1 MGEQRAPRLELT
13 WPNKDKFL
21 LVPKDDQG
29 KPIWVGRDHPA
40 AHEVRLTTFTDTVG
54 EVGQDPHADNLL
66 FTGDSLDVLR
76 ILREVPEFATHY
88 RGRVK
93 LIYIDPPFNT
103 GQTFTHYDDWM
114 EHSTWLSF
122 MRDRLLLAKDLLAPD
137 GSIWVHLDD
146 AEQHRMRCLLDEVF
160 GAQNFIATI
169 AWQKSDSP
177 RNSARHLSVDQD
189 YIHIFARDAEV
200 WRPRRLPRTD
210 AADAIYRNPDGD
222 LRGPWLPSD
231 PYANKP
237 YALGTFSIVG
247 RTGRTFSPPPG
258 KYWRVSEA
266 RLRELDADGRVWWG
280 PDGSAR
286 PSIKRYLS
294 EVGDLVP
301 RTMWSHAEV
310 GSNRTSSREMKGL
323 FPDGTPFSTPK
334 PERLMERVVLIGS
347 SPGDIVLDCFA
358 GSGTTAAVAHK
369 HGRRWVTAE
378 LLAETANDFTKPRMT
393 KVVEGQDPGGIT
405 SSTGWKGGGGFRAL
419 TVEPSLYEVGPGGV
433 VLLREGVSDR
443 ELAEAMCGQLGFT
456 YTPDQ
461 APFAGRRGR
470 MRVAVLD
477 GFVGPEEARHLVYLL
492 GDGERVT
499 IAATAV
505 LPGVEDLLT
514 ELARGSRVRKIP
526 RDVLREVPRRRPAL
540 VEGGVL

>member
-21 LVPKDDQG
+21 LVPKDDDG
-29 KPIWVGRDHPA
+29 KPIWVDRDHPA
-40 AHEVRLTTFTDTVG
+40 AHEVRLATFTDAVG
-54 EVGQDPHADNLL
+54 EVGDDPHADNLL

-76 ILREVPEFATHY
+76 ILRDVPEYAAHY

-122 MRDRLLLAKDLLAPD
+122 MRDRLLLAKELLAPD

-146 AEQHRMRCLLDEVF
+146 AEQHRMRCLLDEAF
-160 GAQNFIATI
+160 GSQNFIASI

-189 YIHIFARDAEV
+189 YIHIFARDAET

-222 LRGPWLPSD
+222 QRGPWLPSD

-237 YALGTFSIVG
+237 YSLGTYSIVG

-266 RLRELDADGRVWWG
+266 RLQELDADGRVWWG

-301 RTMWSHAEV
+301 RTMWPHDEV

-323 FPDGTPFSTPK
+323 FPSGTPFSTPK
-334 PERLMERVVLIGS
+334 PEKLMERVVLIGS
-347 SPGDIVLDCFA
+347 SPGDIVLDFYA
-358 GSGTTAAVAHK
+358 GSGTTAAVTHK
-369 HGRRWVTAE
+369 LGRRWVTAE
-378 LLAETANDFTKPRMT
+378 LSADTVAGFTAPRLT
-393 KVVEGQDPGGIT
+393 KVVNGQDPGGIT
-405 SSTGWKGGGGFRAL
+405 TSTRWAGGGGFR
-419 TVEPSLYEVGPGGV
+419 TVVVEPSLYELGPGGL
-433 VLLREGVSDR
+433 VLLREGVSDND
-443 ELAEAMCGQLGFT
+443 LARAMCGQLGFT
-456 YTPDQ
+456 HTPGDP
-461 APFAGRRGR
+461 PFAGRRGR
-470 MRVAVLD
+470 MRLAVLD
-477 GFVGPEEARHLVYLL
+477 GFVGPEEARHLVSQL

-514 ELARGSRVRKIP
+514 DLARGSRVRKIP
-526 RDVLREVPRRRPAL
+526 RDVLREVPRRRSLSPQ
-540 VEGGVL
+540 GGLR